1 MWRLWFLVVAAVTG
15 CTPREE
21 APSSTP
27 TGLRYLGGSADA
39 GFIRAVTPRE
49 FVFPADHASHP
60 EYQTEWW
67 YFTGNLTA
75 ENGRHFGFELTFFRY
90 ALAPPTRGEASAS
103 AWRSNQAWL
112 AHFAITDIA
121 AGRFHTAERRSR
133 QALELAGAKA
143 DPLRVW
149 VEDWWLASSGGPAT
163 FPLRLNA
170 RDGQIGLALELSS
183 VQSPVAHG
191 ERGLSRKG
199 AATGNASYYYSVP
212 RLETRGTLDIDGER
226 FFVEGLTWMD
236 REWSTSSLE
245 PGIVGWDWFALH
257 LSDGG
262 SLMFYRLRTAEGESS
277 PFSGG
282 TWVHADGNRVTLNA
296 GDVSLTAREYWHSN
310 ATGSRYPI
318 SWRFL
323 VRNAS
328 LDLEL
333 RPYLRGQELDLSVRY
348 WEGAIR
354 GEGQGPDGR
363 LATEGYLE
371 LTGY

>member
-1 MWRLWFLVVAAVTG
+1 MTG
-15 CTPREE
+15 CAPRDE
-21 APSSTP
+21 AHSGSP
-27 TGLRYLGGSADA
+27 TGLRYLGGSEDA
-39 GFIRAVTPRE
+39 GFVRALTPRE

-90 ALAPPTRGEASAS
+90 ALAPTHAEVSAS

-112 AHFAITDIA
+112 AHFAITDTA
-121 AGRFHTAERRSR
+121 AGRFHAAERRSR
-133 QALELAGAKA
+133 QALGLAGAA
-143 DPLRVW
+143 TSPLRIW
-149 VEDWWLASSGGPAT
+149 VEDWSLTSAGGPAT
-163 FPLRLNA
+163 FPLQLRA
-170 RDGQIGLALELSS
+170 RDREIGLALELASA
-183 VQSPVAHG
+183 QPPVAHG

-199 AATGNASYYYSVP
+199 AAPGNASYYYSVP
-212 RLETRGTLDIDGER
+212 RLEAHGTLDVGGES
-226 FFVEGLTWMD
+226 FAVTGLTWMD

-245 PGIVGWDWFALH
+245 PGVVGWDWFALN

-262 SLMFYRLRTAEGESS
+262 SLMFYRLRTGSGESS

-282 TWVHADGNRVTLNA
+282 TWVRPDGGRIALAA
-296 GDVSLTAREYWHSN
+296 GDVSLTVREYWQSS

-318 SWRFL
+318 AWRFR
-323 VRNAS
+323 VPSAN

-333 RPYLRGQELDLSVRY
+333 RPYLQGQELDLSVRY
-348 WEGAIR
+348 WEGAVR
-354 GEGQGPDGR
+354 GDGEGSDGKVT
-363 LATEGYLE
+363 AEGYLE